1 MPDFRCGACCV
12 VVQPVP
18 AGSGEFCSHMQTN
31 QVADQ
36 QSVIRPT
43 SLLLSYTSAVRIGN
57 ATSPTTSLG
66 ASFSVGDA
74 GLMCPDVCA
83 LKQQRSLLFKV
94 THPPPVSSHLVVGA
108 PDR

>member
-1 MPDFRCGACCV
+1 MVNTALTSYSSYRGVA
-12 VVQPVP
+12 
-18 AGSGEFCSHMQTN
+18 SELTN
-31 QVADQ
+31 L
-36 QSVIRPT
+36 RT
-43 SLLLSYTSAVRIGN
+43 SLYFSRTGS

-94 THPPPVSSHLVVGA
+94 SRLPPNFCLASLLAGSSLKVLACVPVT
-108 PDR
+108 